1 MEERKWTKV
10 ESAVKGSNAAN
21 PLAIVDDDI
30 VDLTDV
36 TPLSR
41 RRDSTFT
48 LISLKG
54 NPSPMSRLRQ
64 KNAQATIDLTSDCE
78 EQSADTQPVSKDANR
93 VVDLSTPVSKT
104 QAHEYNS
111 DGEDSSDSDCHRE
124 AMLEVLHSHA
134 STVVNRTSGRLAIA
148 ESKTRAASVLKMEE
162 SAWPKTHT
170 STTGRRENLRLQKLE
185 RVGFPRRQHLNLPR
199 STCHA
204 NSDPVAEKLPASQ
217 HISSRNMMARPGN
230 LGMSQQPS
238 PPTMASKGSS
248 QSLEISESMKSFGR
262 QFSTNRLRSD
272 GPNAQLNPGPARV
285 NSGFSDV
292 PFGFPN
298 GSHQNSQNQPS
309 THAQAQS
316 FMAAAAS
323 TIQSGHNS
331 GFQQLSPFAGPMLSQ
346 EAFMSFDQ
354 LFASITASMQHQN
367 LGLQPGQEIENITP
381 PTTANREARLKLI
394 QAQATKAALVSLQ
407 EGLVRVF
414 GFSVNG
420 FSNIQINNAKKL
432 GRITQSLD
440 LTLPTQDIITSISGE
455 EPTVINQ
462 LAVACA
468 GVVRTRQQMDST
480 GDQRLAETLQAWK
493 IEKLFWS
500 ARLRA
505 IQNSIFD
512 FQAFVEWE
520 AEVQIPSGAPP
531 AHSRPG

>member
-54 NPSPMSRLRQ
+54 NPNPMSRLRQ

-104 QAHEYNS
+104 KAHEYNS
-111 DGEDSSDSDCHRE
+111 DGEDSSDSD
-124 AMLEVLHSHA
+124 L
-134 STVVNRTSGRLAIA
+134 
-148 ESKTRAASVLKMEE
+148 
-162 SAWPKTHT
+162 P
-170 STTGRRENLRLQKLE
+170 
-185 RVGFPRRQHLNLPR
+185 PR
-199 STCHA
+199 SNARGIALSCKHCRQQNLWKTCNRRVENPCRKCVEDGRECVAQDSHLDNGKKRKSSPSEIGEGRFPKKTASEPSEVYLPTSA

-238 PPTMASKGSS
+238 PSTMASKGSS
-248 QSLEISESMKSFGR
+248 QSLEISES
-262 QFSTNRLRSD
+262 QPLVNANFSYGQPPNQRSD
-272 GPNAQLNPGPARV
+272 GPNAQLNPGPARA

-394 QAQATKAALVSLQ
+394 QAQATK
-407 EGLVRVF
+407 GLNWRPASCRNPTSMEDREAVLECSF
-414 GFSVNG
+414 E
-420 FSNIQINNAKKL
+420 SNL
-432 GRITQSLD
+432 
-440 LTLPTQDIITSISGE
+440 E
-455 EPTVINQ
+455 
-462 LAVACA
+462 
-468 GVVRTRQQMDST
+468 
-480 GDQRLAETLQAWK
+480 
-493 IEKLFWS
+493 
-500 ARLRA
+500 
-505 IQNSIFD
+505 
-512 FQAFVEWE
+512 
-520 AEVQIPSGAPP
+520 
-531 AHSRPG
+531 